1 MTQRFKPSYATV
13 TANFRSGT
21 SQSVWAAAAR
31 PPRRGSNALSL
42 LTRPSWRGMTATW
55 ANGLPPFAFSSNSSL
70 SLSSITLS
78 RSSSADGP
86 QWRERGTCIS
96 VRSQSLNLY
105 LYPCELLPWKLHVGS
120 GQPCTCQRDECLIR
134 HRGFCR
140 RFTAWTAL
148 ATLKTS
154 RYTQVCPRMMLPVPS
169 RAIYPVSEIARR
181 IVKSVRHELR
191 RGSCG
196 AGRFRSGCACTSL
209 ARTPSRPRDEWQ
221 VPRLRRPVLPAS
233 EKMCCV
239 RSESQ
244 GGFHASVTRT
254 AQGRTACVSG

>member
-31 PPRRGSNALSL
+31 PLRRGSNALSL

-70 SLSSITLS
+70 KPVVNHAEQIVKRRRATMARARNLHLGEITVVEPVPVPVRATPLETA
-78 RSSSADGP
+78 RG
-86 QWRERGTCIS
+86 ERPTVYVS
-96 VRSQSLNLY
+96 ERRMPYTPPWV
-105 LYPCELLPWKLHVGS
+105 LPKVHRVDSTGYVENVEVHS
-120 GQPCTCQRDECLIR
+120 GMP
-134 HRGFCR
+134 
-140 RFTAWTAL
+140 
-148 ATLKTS
+148 AT
-154 RYTQVCPRMMLPVPS
+154 MLPAPS